1 MTSLYVQFD
10 PRHDE
15 SHGENGVRYDQSD
28 CLNCGSSESL
38 SPVNSPLDGVD
49 MDDNS
54 YVVSEGGGYAVAPI
68 LHGNNNN
75 NNNNSDGKKPVAAYA
90 SFDSTSDESNNY
102 AHAPRKQATST
113 PPPTTTTM
121 RSASSAASTSSQQL
135 STGQREWNSEH
146 QTLAKSPQW
155 YRFYPHLAALTQQF
169 QETAFTYGRLIISE
183 RALPPEQRSI
193 KPINIGGVAG
203 GDKYVHNGI
212 LFKFATDPVVA
223 QHKGKPIYLFG
234 GTCGFLFSCR
244 DAEIGPFFFFSTI
257 LSRHPNHAL
266 IV

>member
-1 MTSLYVQFD
+1 MTTSLYVQFD
-10 PRHDE
+10 PRHDD

-38 SPVNSPLDGVD
+38 SPEHSPLDGVD

-54 YVVSEGGGYAVAPI
+54 YVVSEGGGYAIAPI
-68 LHGNNNN
+68 LHGKDNNNN
-75 NNNNSDGKKPVAAYA
+75 NNNNNNIDMNNKPSAAYA
-90 SFDSTSDESNNY
+90 SFDSTSDDGNANSGNNY
-102 AHAPRKQATST
+102 AQAPTSGNNNNNKAAA
-113 PPPTTTTM
+113 TTM

-146 QTLAKSPQW
+146 QSLAKSPQW

-234 GTCGFLFSCR
+234 G
-244 DAEIGPFFFFSTI
+244 E
-257 LSRHPNHAL
+257 
-266 IV
+266 